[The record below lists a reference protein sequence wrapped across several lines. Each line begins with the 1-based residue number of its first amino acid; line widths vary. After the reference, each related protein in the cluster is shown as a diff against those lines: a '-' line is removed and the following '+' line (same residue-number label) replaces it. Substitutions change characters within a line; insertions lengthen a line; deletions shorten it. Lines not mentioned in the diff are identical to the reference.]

1 MADLFRDKYRVPSAR
16 ASWWDYNRDG
26 AYFITICTQGR
37 QHFFGEI
44 EHGKMHLTAIG
55 QIAHDRWHEM
65 TQHFPFAHLNA
76 FVVMPNHV
84 HGIII
89 IDRYGMND
97 VETLHATSPSIDN
110 TPQTPTDVET
120 LHATSLPV
128 DNTSQTPTNVETLHA
143 TSPSIDNTSQTPT
156 NVETLHA
163 TSPPVDNTSQTP
175 ADVETVHATSLPIDN
190 TSQTHDTETLHATS
204 LPPKNEKMASISP
217 GSGSLSTIVRSYKSA
232 VSKQARTIHADFAW
246 QTRFH
251 DHIIRDVQNHEK
263 IRYYILNNV
272 QLWDKDKFNPL
283 NQ

>member
-16 ASWWDYNRDG
+16 ASWWDYSRDG

-65 TQHFPFAHLNA
+65 TQHFPFAHVNA

-110 TPQTPTDVET
+110 TPQTPT
-120 LHATSLPV
+120 
-128 DNTSQTPTNVETLHA
+128 
-143 TSPSIDNTSQTPT
+143 

-163 TSPPVDNTSQTP
+163 TSPPIDNTSQTP
-175 ADVETVHATSLPIDN
+175 ADVETLHATSPPIDN